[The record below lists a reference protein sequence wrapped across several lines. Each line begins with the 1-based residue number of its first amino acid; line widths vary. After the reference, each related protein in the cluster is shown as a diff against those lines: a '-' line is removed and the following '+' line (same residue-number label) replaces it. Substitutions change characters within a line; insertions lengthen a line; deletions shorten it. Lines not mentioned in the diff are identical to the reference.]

1 MNAPVDF
8 NNKDIRTIYTDN
20 EVINKRQLF
29 VVRSTISVFLGLTA
43 GILGLTNIAGVA
55 FFIILL
61 PLLQSISMMLK
72 MKSLD
77 FNNYFR
83 DGLIEVTLPNSDSLF
98 GYVLSWTLSYGLIH
112 GKFWYKEI
120 YTKNYKMYLLIM
132 FNPIILVYE

>member
-112 GKFWYKEI
+112 GKF
-120 YTKNYKMYLLIM
+120 
-132 FNPIILVYE
+132 